1 IKSRHWGTFLWAIT
15 ERAQILFNL
24 GRLSSFAQILIGI
37 FSVKPSGSE
46 SVLDNFS
53 FTQYYLRQAGA
64 I

>member
-1 IKSRHWGTFLWAIT
+1 M
-15 ERAQILFNL
+15 
-24 GRLSSFAQILIGI
+24 SSFAPTLGWI
-37 FSVKPSGSE
+37 FSVKHSGSE

>member
-1 IKSRHWGTFLWAIT
+1 M
-15 ERAQILFNL
+15 
-24 GRLSSFAQILIGI
+24 SSFAQILIGI